1 MSRSARSNLN
11 KILSSM
17 KDEFK
22 GTNIKIR
29 QKNGNFDSDTG
40 IDMLIS
46 FNYMINVNLNNDY
59 QLRFILKDEQD
70 SDLLFDMEIFNNGKK
85 TNDFFQEFITGGNE
99 ISSIIKEWDSLLT
112 YEVN

>member
-1 MSRSARSNLN
+1 
-11 KILSSM
+11 M
-17 KDEFK
+17 KEEFK
-22 GTNIKIR
+22 ETNIKIR
-29 QKNGNFDSDTG
+29 QKNGNFDADTG

-70 SDLLFDMEIFNNGKK
+70 NDLLFDMEVFNNGKK
-85 TNDFFQEFITGGNE
+85 TNDFFEEFITGGNE

-112 YEVN
+112 HEVN